1 MEEPRTDN
9 RVGVNCQSAN
19 SPRWQGSPASPGV
32 GTSASNDVNSRNS
45 VINVGSLNERGPS
58 GNHFYLANSIYPP
71 THQQTGI
78 YTFHHLSP
86 PTTRPAT
93 LYARPHGP
101 ISFLPVTYYGGT
113 MPSLP
118 QNLQLLWLFGPIL
131 ELRYPV
137 DPVYGTEMDNIMYGL
152 QPMYHGRA
160 FTTDDLPSTNWH
172 GMNSQNRASSRGL
185 LPFETNQSRPNLM
198 KGIAFP
204 SESRLDPAAEP
215 YEPRKLREYPVPY
228 INVEKMYEN
237 QGNEDYDPW
246 VLDEEYTSYIKK
258 IIESQRQTSLDEDPN
273 ILEKH
278 IEAARLNWEKASTER
293 SSDEKNSKKSQS
305 DQAQEKM
312 WKIGCGIQ
320 EEHSTGNPHS
330 KTEQKTMTEIAH
342 MIPHIVGI
350 GSNNNKKAHEEL
362 CRKEKSFSTV
372 GTSTNK
378 SSLEELVKI
387 SNRKSEDLLRKNLA
401 LRITHNVQETEKQR
415 K

>member
-1 MEEPRTDN
+1 MM
-9 RVGVNCQSAN
+9 
-19 SPRWQGSPASPGV
+19 
-32 GTSASNDVNSRNS
+32 
-45 VINVGSLNERGPS
+45 
-58 GNHFYLANSIYPP
+58 
-71 THQQTGI
+71 
-78 YTFHHLSP
+78 
-86 PTTRPAT
+86 
-93 LYARPHGP
+93 
-101 ISFLPVTYYGGT
+101 SFV
-113 MPSLP
+113 
-118 QNLQLLWLFGPIL
+118 F
-131 ELRYPV
+131 
-137 DPVYGTEMDNIMYGL
+137 
-152 QPMYHGRA
+152 
-160 FTTDDLPSTNWH
+160 
-172 GMNSQNRASSRGL
+172 
-185 LPFETNQSRPNLM
+185 
-198 KGIAFP
+198 
-204 SESRLDPAAEP
+204 
-215 YEPRKLREYPVPY
+215 REYPVPY

-246 VLDEEYTSYIKK
+246 VLDEEYTSYIEK

-362 CRKEKSFSTV
+362 CRKENSFSTV
-372 GTSTNK
+372 GTSSNK

-387 SNRKSEDLLRKNLA
+387 SNRKSEDVRTFCFL
-401 LRITHNVQETEKQR
+401 IQFCQ
-415 K
+415 